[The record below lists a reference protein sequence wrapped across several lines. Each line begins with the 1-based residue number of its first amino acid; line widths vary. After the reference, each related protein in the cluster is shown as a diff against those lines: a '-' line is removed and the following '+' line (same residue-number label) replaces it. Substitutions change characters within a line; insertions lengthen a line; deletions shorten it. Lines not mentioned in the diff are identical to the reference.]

1 MSGANTG
8 VLIERARPD
17 RLRLHATGWR
27 MDLVPARDERDTRCP
42 LSLWALPGVGG
53 RSVLVTLEQLRRM
66 VRARGWRLDER
77 IG

>member
-8 VLIERARPD
+8 VLIDRARPD
-17 RLRLHATGWR
+17 RLRLEASGWG
-27 MDLVPARDERDTRCP
+27 MDLVPARNERDTRDP
-42 LSLWALPGVGG
+42 GSQWALPGRGG